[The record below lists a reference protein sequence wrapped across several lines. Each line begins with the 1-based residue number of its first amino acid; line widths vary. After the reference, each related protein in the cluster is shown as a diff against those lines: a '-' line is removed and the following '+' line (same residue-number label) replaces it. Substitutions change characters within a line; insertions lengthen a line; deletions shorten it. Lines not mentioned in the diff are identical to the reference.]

1 MDNRTH
7 YIQNIRSALPYLPE
21 KELSYLSSFAESFR
35 RRNGWVFSAA
45 ENRREVL
52 TPERQQH
59 ADTASDIMA
68 SVGFAISAEFQMGYC
83 FRESGSTAVTP
94 LRVIGECSGGEVV
107 LDARL
112 VAQAYREAWCKR
124 VKRDTLFGLLEDFG
138 YILPRRYRP
147 RKALFDGE
155 KREVLYTT
163 AAQLRPFLREDSI
176 ILPRD
181 PAEGVA

>member
-7 YIQNIRSALPYLPE
+7 YIQSIRAALPYLPE
-21 KELSYLSSFAESFR
+21 KELSYIYSFVEALR
-35 RRNGWVFSAA
+35 RRNGWVFSAS
-45 ENRREVL
+45 EHRREVL
-52 TPERQQH
+52 TPERQQQ
-59 ADTASDIMA
+59 ADAASDIMA

-83 FRESGSTAVTP
+83 FRESGSAAASP
-94 LRVIGECSGGEVV
+94 LRVIGECSGADVI

-124 VKRDTLFGLLEDFG
+124 IKRDTLIQMLEDFG
-138 YILPRRYRP
+138 YIIPRHSRP

-155 KREVLYTT
+155 MREVLYTT

-181 PAEGVA
+181 PAESVA